1 MERQNEWKSF
11 LKTPFKNCR
20 YIYPIQ
26 QKKVEKMINHLKNND
41 NVIKI
46 IVFGSSETS
55 KCLAGRDVDFYVE
68 VKEDKRIITDYLDFL
83 YDLWT
88 NYTVDENMKKEIFK
102 KGVVVYER
110 E

>member
-46 IVFGSSETS
+46 IVFGSSVTS
-55 KCLAGRDVDFYVE
+55 KCHAGSE

>member
-1 MERQNEWKSF
+1 M
-11 LKTPFKNCR
+11 PC
-20 YIYPIQ
+20 
-26 QKKVEKMINHLKNND
+26 
-41 NVIKI
+41 
-46 IVFGSSETS
+46 GS
-55 KCLAGRDVDFYVE
+55 DVDFYVE

>member
-1 MERQNEWKSF
+1 MQVYLSDS
-11 LKTPFKNCR
+11 T
-20 YIYPIQ
+20 
-26 QKKVEKMINHLKNND
+26 KKGLKNND

-46 IVFGSSETS
+46 IVFGSSVTS
-55 KCLAGRDVDFYVE
+55 KCHAGSDVDFYVE